1 MDKYNPFS
9 YFFLN
14 LCINYMNY
22 PKARMTAI
30 DVLDIQ
36 LRGMKNNDINN
47 SGIKVA
53 YFFASPAN
61 RSSTGPLNN
70 FINMVKNDIYKHL
83 LNCKSYKILE
93 TRFSNYKK
101 NFSAKVKIK
110 SSFDSKFHYYI
121 FELSK
126 QNMMDKEFKLYLNN
140 YYRTNS
146 VIKIS

>member
-1 MDKYNPFS
+1 
-9 YFFLN
+9 
-14 LCINYMNY
+14 MNRS
-22 PKARMTAI
+22 KARMSAKK
-30 DVLDIQ
+30 VLNLQ
-36 LRGMKNNDINN
+36 LMAMKNNDITN

-83 LNCKSYKILE
+83 LNCKSYTILE
-93 TRFSNYKK
+93 TKFSNYKK
-101 NFSAKVKIK
+101 NFSAKVRVK
-110 SSFDSKFHYYI
+110 SSFDNKFHYYI

-146 VIKIS
+146 VVKIK